1 MRAPTRHGPAAGD
14 VANLHPMRCP
24 AAGSPSEFS
33 AGQRPAL
40 TRRECYGRPGP
51 ETSRV
56 FIRKRRMPE
65 PSRCPARCRRR
76 RRFSPEASDA
86 GARPPRLAIRAP
98 AAEWLGVQFHDAD
111 QSRAWRLGGTQ
122 LGAGGNSHRRP
133 EAGDPGEGLAA
144 SDTMIPSPVRGELR
158 PSGAVM
164 AVAQGTSAQGGYC
177 QEGCSSQCRCLGCL
191 CSLARRP
198 SLKHDGVQCVFEV
211 SAPASPFEEGYRSQ
225 RRLRLAVDVGES
237 VRPPRRGRDDLP
249 VPVQFSERD
258 PSGA

>member
-1 MRAPTRHGPAAGD
+1 VGDAAGSPSTSPARRRSGALWREENAPTGPAPERSAQRRRAGPAPELSRCRRRRRFSPEARWMRAPTRHGPAAGD

-177 QEGCSSQCRCLGCL
+177 QEGCSSQCR
-191 CSLARRP
+191 
-198 SLKHDGVQCVFEV
+198 
-211 SAPASPFEEGYRSQ
+211 
-225 RRLRLAVDVGES
+225 
-237 VRPPRRGRDDLP
+237 
-249 VPVQFSERD
+249 
-258 PSGA
+258 